1 MYFLLRWVVFRFCAR
16 REPPL
21 PGEMAGARKLQAEIE
36 KTMKK
41 IEEGLAEFDSL
52 RDSVV
57 ACESAGQKAKFEEE
71 LKKELKK
78 LQKHRDAVKAWAAS
92 GDVKDKT
99 KLVEAKGLIERRM
112 EAFKL
117 IERDSKTK
125 QYSKEGLMRTADLTP
140 EEKRRRT
147 TTDWVDKLLDRLND
161 EAEEWEKEQEALE
174 EDESQ
179 SGGGG
184 GGGAGGGGKKK
195 SSQEKSRV
203 EVLTMAITSHRF
215 HVEKLE
221 QMRELTEAGRL
232 DCDQVDSLKGE
243 PPSPGASPRARA
255 LSAPPPPPPPT
266 LAHLTTPSPSSPR
279 RQPGLLLRE
288 RAGGGL

>member
-1 MYFLLRWVVFRFCAR
+1 M
-16 REPPL
+16 
-21 PGEMAGARKLQAEIE
+21 GTSARKLQAEIE
-36 KTMKK
+36 KTLKK

-52 RDSVV
+52 REQVV
-57 ACESAGQKAKFEEE
+57 ACEAAGQKAKLEDE

-78 LQKHRDAVKAWAAS
+78 LQKHRDAVKAWAAG

-125 QYSKEGLMRTADLTP
+125 QYSKEGLMRSADLTP

-147 TTDWVDKLLDRLND
+147 TTDWIDKLLDRLND

-174 EDESQ
+174 EDESL
-179 SGGGG
+179 GGGG
-184 GGGAGGGGKKK
+184 GGGGGGKKK
-195 SSQEKSRV
+195 PSQEKSRV
-203 EVLTMAITSHRF
+203 EVLTLAITAHRF

-243 PPSPGASPRARA
+243 RRAPLPQAPSPPPPLRAQRARA
-255 LSAPPPPPPPT
+255 RPPAPPFTPGFPLPLAPRPLQTTWTTTARTCRRRT
-266 LAHLTTPSPSSPR
+266 LRTTPPCTTSLTWTP
-279 RQPGLLLRE
+279 
-288 RAGGGL
+288 